1 MSKPPAPSN
10 PAPTGAEAGANAADT
25 GTASEATRPA
35 AAAIRAA
42 LKSKQQ
48 GNGVGQRSGRDLH
61 EQKPPF
67 PPRGTR
73 RSMGK
78 R

>member
-1 MSKPPAPSN
+1 
-10 PAPTGAEAGANAADT
+10 
-25 GTASEATRPA
+25 
-35 AAAIRAA
+35 
-42 LKSKQQ
+42 LKSRLQ
-48 GNGVGQRSGRDLH
+48 GNSVGPRNGRDPH